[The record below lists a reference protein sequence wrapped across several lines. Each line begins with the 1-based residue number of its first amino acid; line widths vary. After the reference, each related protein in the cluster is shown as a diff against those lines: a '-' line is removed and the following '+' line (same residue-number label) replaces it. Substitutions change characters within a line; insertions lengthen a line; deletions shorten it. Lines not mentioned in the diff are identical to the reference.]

1 MSTTAGLLAPS
12 VASRRLLA
20 VVGLGRLMSTF
31 AFLGTQE
38 LIIVAVI
45 ALVLFGGN
53 QIPKLARNLGKAQ
66 KELQKGLAE
75 GQAEAEAEAE
85 AGKEPKSGTDQ
96 A

>member
-1 MSTTAGLLAPS
+1 
-12 VASRRLLA
+12 
-20 VVGLGRLMSTF
+20 MSTF

-66 KELQKGLAE
+66 RSSRRDSPKGRPKPRPSL
-75 GQAEAEAEAE
+75 
-85 AGKEPKSGTDQ
+85 GKSPRAVPTRSDLVQDLTRVWLPG
-96 A
+96 

>member
-1 MSTTAGLLAPS
+1 MNTL
-12 VASRRLLA
+12 
-20 VVGLGRLMSTF
+20 

-66 KELQKGLAE
+66 KELQRGLAE
-75 GQAEAEAEAE
+75 GQAEAD
-85 AGKEPKSGTDQ
+85 DQ
-96 A
+96 SAAQPEKDQE

>member
-1 MSTTAGLLAPS
+1 MSTL
-12 VASRRLLA
+12 
-20 VVGLGRLMSTF
+20 

-66 KELQKGLAE
+66 KELQKG
-75 GQAEAEAEAE
+75 QAEADS
-85 AGKEPKSGTDQ
+85 GNEPEDGSAK

>member
-1 MSTTAGLLAPS
+1 MN
-12 VASRRLLA
+12 
-20 VVGLGRLMSTF
+20 TF

-85 AGKEPKSGTDQ
+85 AEKEPESDTGQ